1 MTDNVRAF
9 PGQFKPN
16 GEPQIPLIKLL
27 ENLTERAKSGELQS
41 IAFVGASSHPGSV
54 VSGKYL
60 PDGTNF
66 FEIIGQLNAMSTMIS
81 THMIEW

>member
-9 PGQFKPN
+9 PGQSKPN
-16 GEPQIPLIKLL
+16 GEPQIPLINLL

-41 IAFVGASSHPGSV
+41 IAFVGASSHP
-54 VSGKYL
+54 GKYL